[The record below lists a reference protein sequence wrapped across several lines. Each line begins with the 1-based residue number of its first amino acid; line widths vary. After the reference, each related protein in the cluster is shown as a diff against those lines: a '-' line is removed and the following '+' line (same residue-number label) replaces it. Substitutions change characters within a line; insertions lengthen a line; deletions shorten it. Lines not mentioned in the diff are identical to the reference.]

1 MFAVNVE
8 PIGTIQTT
16 TGGTSNDFVRGNH
29 VHAITK
35 TTIDTVIG
43 VNSDTTKFYRNDGT
57 WAAPMGTV
65 NAIKLNGETKNPVN
79 GVVDLGTISIVAVNN
94 LTTTAG
100 QHQPITNQTGN
111 VSLIVPTNTSHL
123 TNDSNFTSVQISRW

>member
-1 MFAVNVE
+1 MFATSIE
-8 PIGTIQTT
+8 PVGTTSSA
-16 TGGTSNDFVRGNH
+16 GTNTSFVRGNH
-29 VHAITK
+29 VHGITK

-57 WAAPMGTV
+57 WAAPVGTV
-65 NAIKLNGETKNPVN
+65 SAIKLNGETKNPVN
-79 GVVDLGTISIVAVNN
+79 GVVDLGTISIVAVNS

-100 QHQPITNQTGN
+100 QHQPITSQTGN

-123 TNDSNFTSVQISRW
+123 VNDANFTSVQITRW

>member
-1 MFAVNVE
+1 M
-8 PIGTIQTT
+8 
-16 TGGTSNDFVRGNH
+16 
-29 VHAITK
+29 
-35 TTIDTVIG
+35 
-43 VNSDTTKFYRNDGT
+43 
-57 WAAPMGTV
+57 
-65 NAIKLNGETKNPVN
+65 
-79 GVVDLGTISIVAVNN
+79 VDLGTISIVAVSS